1 MVLRK
6 WCLLAVC
13 LPILAGCEE
22 EHPIRQYTIDRP
34 ADTHRMIGAIIT
46 TDRETWFF
54 KLTGPIEQVEQVKSQ
69 VDALLN
75 SIHFRDGKPEWTLP
89 EGWTE
94 QPASG
99 MRFATLLSSADTGRL
114 ELTVSS
120 LQAPPENQEDFVTM
134 NVQRWQRQLG
144 LPATPRSSWEAL
156 SRQIPIG
163 DQTAWVVEFSGRLSG
178 NGMMASA
185 PPANRASPEAAPPA
199 TARPE
204 IGYKLPEGWKV
215 APQDQFSLLAFE
227 AGSGAQAARV
237 TITRAAGQL
246 QANINRWAGQVGRA
260 PLSAREMQELVTTV
274 PVGTETGR
282 FIVLEGPE
290 QTILGIIVQQSA
302 VSWFIKLR
310 GEKAIAENE
319 KENFLAFAASLQLP

>member
-1 MVLRK
+1 M
-6 WCLLAVC
+6 
-13 LPILAGCEE
+13 
-22 EHPIRQYTIDRP
+22 
-34 ADTHRMIGAIIT
+34 
-46 TDRETWFF
+46 
-54 KLTGPIEQVEQVKSQ
+54 
-69 VDALLN
+69 
-75 SIHFRDGKPEWTLP
+75 
-89 EGWTE
+89 
-94 QPASG
+94 
-99 MRFATLLSSADTGRL
+99 
-114 ELTVSS
+114 
-120 LQAPPENQEDFVTM
+120 
-134 NVQRWQRQLG
+134 
-144 LPATPRSSWEAL
+144 
-156 SRQIPIG
+156 
-163 DQTAWVVEFSGRLSG
+163 
-178 NGMMASA
+178 
-185 PPANRASPEAAPPA
+185 
-199 TARPE
+199 
-204 IGYKLPEGWKV
+204 